1 MYKFIDT
8 TPDGISKKIIIEMI
22 KKDFKPRVE
31 RNKSKVMKEATK
43 GLKQAFS
50 KNSFVRN
57 PIDTGESRK
66 KSYAS
71 IISFLDKVNLNSNL
85 MTFAKMYTF
94 TPTIQRKFYE
104 NGWGS
109 NEKYGLRNPRR
120 EHQKRD
126 GLKLMKKLIS

>member
-109 NEKYGLRNPRR
+109 NEKYGLRNA
-120 EHQKRD
+120 
-126 GLKLMKKLIS
+126 